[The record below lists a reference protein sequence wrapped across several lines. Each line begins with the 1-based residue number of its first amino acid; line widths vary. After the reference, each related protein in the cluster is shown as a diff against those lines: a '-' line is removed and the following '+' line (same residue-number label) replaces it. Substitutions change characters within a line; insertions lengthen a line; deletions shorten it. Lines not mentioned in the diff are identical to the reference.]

1 MWYVTMQV
9 KFVKKGFG
17 EEVEAVLKRQ
27 DLLTHDE
34 AQTTAIHTLEVIH
47 GLV

>member
-1 MWYVTMQV
+1 MQV

-34 AQTTAIHTLEVIH
+34 AWTTAIHTLEVIH